1 MSGWMDQYLGTF
13 REKLGASKAYQGK
26 WTEKDDDNLEALAAK
41 KKKNDDANGEGGAS
55 KAEAAAEA
63 AEAAKAAAK
72 ATTKTKPKPRVWSIN
87 GYLGMPASWDH
98 AVYTA
103 FWCSLFP
110 LAWVAA
116 SRSATTLVNPAKIP
130 SGHAVACIIAYSP
143 VRQVMHHFKRFM

>member
-26 WTEKDDDNLEALAAK
+26 WTEKDDDNLDALAAK
-41 KKKNDDANGEGGAS
+41 KKKNDDDEGGADV
-55 KAEAAAEA
+55 AEV
-63 AEAAKAAAK
+63 AKAR
-72 ATTKTKPKPRVWSIN
+72 TKTRTKPKPRVWSIN

-130 SGHAVACIIAYSP
+130 SAHAVACIIAYSP
-143 VRQVMHHFKRFM
+143 VRTTNASFQNTIYF